1 VQTRLY
7 RRDTCQPPVRKLVGF
22 LALPGIS
29 RREYAWEGGGGGGR
43 RRRWCAVVA
52 GRVAAAVLQ
61 YPRGYCSREQG
72 GGGGRIRVGP
82 WGRQSLIDCQT
93 DYSPNNP
100 KVFITNMKT
109 LTTSTNP
116 TVEDDRRLG
125 RLRLQGLRPLLVG
138 CRLGHNRSLCLTLKC
153 REKKPPEAHSW
164 NNFRTSR
171 QLFFFLRNLGR
182 ASSRG
187 QFLRMPRTQRFIL
200 SGPTKTEDCQENFAA
215 AVFMQDD
222 AYSQWNVQTWWILV
236 SLLRLP

>member
-1 VQTRLY
+1 MHQISWL
-7 RRDTCQPPVRKLVGF
+7 RDWFASSEHRWMVGF

-72 GGGGRIRVGP
+72 GGGWRIRVGP

-116 TVEDDRRLG
+116 TAEDDRRLG
-125 RLRLQGLRPLLVG
+125 RLRLQGLRLPLGLRPLLVG
-138 CRLGHNRSLCLTLKC
+138 RRLGHNNEYHIFTL
-153 REKKPPEAHSW
+153 
-164 NNFRTSR
+164 
-171 QLFFFLRNLGR
+171 LFALR
-182 ASSRG
+182 
-187 QFLRMPRTQRFIL
+187 
-200 SGPTKTEDCQENFAA
+200 D
-215 AVFMQDD
+215 
-222 AYSQWNVQTWWILV
+222 
-236 SLLRLP
+236 